1 MVNWCSQKGLFYAKT
16 VVVSEGYEGKRT
28 KKNRSSR
35 NLLLTSTLLQ
45 PLQVIMRR
53 FARANSPSC
62 EPGLE
67 NRCAR
72 SSNGKPF
79 TGAIILSLS
88 GYTHTNL
95 NAKDNACKMI
105 KNFDRV

>member
-35 NLLLTSTLLQ
+35 NLLSTSTLLQ

-53 FARANSPSC
+53 FARANSPGC
-62 EPGLE
+62 EPGLK
-67 NRCAR
+67 NRCALLEWKTIYR
-72 SSNGKPF
+72 GNNLV
-79 TGAIILSLS
+79 TLRIYA
-88 GYTHTNL
+88 HTNQTQRI
-95 NAKDNACKMI
+95 MH
-105 KNFDRV
+105 